1 MLVSEIKQFASSQDT
16 GRSLVKLL
24 QRYILGELTRVF
36 LLLVIVLTVMLVFLG
51 MFREGIESGLGPVQ
65 ILQILPYVVPSILPF
80 TIPATLLLSVCV
92 VYGRIS
98 GDLEVVAAKSAGIS
112 AMQLL
117 VPAFLLGFVLAIG
130 SFGLLNFAIPWG
142 VDNIDRVVTQAME
155 EIFLDI
161 LRTQHYISYP
171 KEGYTITVR
180 DVKNRTLLDPT
191 IRYRRNH
198 QQYTIRA
205 QAARIRFDLTNKEIV
220 VHLKNVSGGGGD
232 TEFSGEM
239 KSTTQRFSLELNAR
253 DTASRNL
260 TLVSLR
266 EEIAKSEAHQKRLS
280 IEKNIEATMLLFTG
294 EFQQLSSDKL
304 STLESANRQAL
315 TCERE
320 HRAEI
325 YNRYSMSASCWFFV
339 LLGGPFAMLQAR
351 RQFITSFILCFV
363 PILLIYY
370 PVMFLMISLC
380 KSGTVQPWWAMWVP
394 NLIIGCVGLRILRNV
409 LRH

>member
-1 MLVSEIKQFASSQDT
+1 M
-16 GRSLVKLL
+16 KLL
-24 QRYILGELTRVF
+24 QRYILGELVRVF
-36 LLLVIVLTVMLVFLG
+36 LLLVTVLTVMLVFLG

-65 ILQILPYVVPSILPF
+65 LLQIMPFVVPSILPF

-98 GDLEVVAAKSAGIS
+98 GDLEVVATKSAGIS

-117 VPAFLLGFVLAIG
+117 IPAFLLGLVLAIG
-130 SFGLLNFAIPWG
+130 SFGLLNYAIPWG
-142 VDNIDRVVTQAME
+142 VDNIDRIVTQAME
-155 EIFLDI
+155 EIFFDV
-161 LRTQHYISYP
+161 LRTQHYMSYP
-171 KEGYTITVR
+171 KGGYTITVR

-205 QAARIRFDLTNKEIV
+205 EAARIRFDLATREIV
-220 VHLKNVSGGGGD
+220 VYLKNVSGGGAETD
-232 TEFSGEM
+232 FSGEM
-239 KSTTQRFSLELNAR
+239 KYATHRFPLELDAR

-260 TLVSLR
+260 TLVALR
-266 EEIAKSEAHQKRLS
+266 QEIAKSEAQQKRLA

-294 EFQQLSSDKL
+294 EFQELGSDKL
-304 STLESANRQAL
+304 STLESADRYAL
-315 TCERE
+315 KCERE

-325 YNRYSMSASCWFFV
+325 FNRYSMSASCWFFV

-370 PVMFLMISLC
+370 PVMFLMINLC

-394 NLIIGCVGLRILRNV
+394 NLIIGGAGLQILRKV

>member
-1 MLVSEIKQFASSQDT
+1 M
-16 GRSLVKLL
+16 KLL
-24 QRYILGELTRVF
+24 QRYILGELVRVF
-36 LLLVIVLTVMLVFLG
+36 LLLVTALTVMLVFLG
-51 MFREGIESGLGPVQ
+51 VFREGMESGLGPVQ
-65 ILQILPYVVPSILPF
+65 LLQIMPFVVPSILPF

-98 GDLEVVAAKSAGIS
+98 GDLEVIAAKSAGIS

-117 VPAFLLGFVLAIG
+117 IPAFLLGLVSAIG
-130 SFGLLNFAIPWG
+130 SFGLLNYAIPWG

-155 EIFLDI
+155 EIFFDV
-161 LRTQHYISYP
+161 LRTQHYVSISYP
-171 KEGYTITVR
+171 EVGYAITVR

-191 IRYRRNH
+191 IRYRKNY

-205 QAARIRFDLTNKEIV
+205 EAAQIRFDLENKEIV
-220 VHLKNVSGGGGD
+220 MHLKNVSGGGAE

-239 KSTTQRFSLELNAR
+239 KYATHRFPLLLDVR

-260 TLVSLR
+260 TLVALR
-266 EEIAKSEAHQKRLS
+266 EEIAKSEVRQKKLA

-294 EFQQLSSDKL
+294 EFQQLTTGKL
-304 STLESANRQAL
+304 STLEHADRYAL
-315 TCERE
+315 KCERE

-325 YNRYSMSASCWFFV
+325 HNRYSMSASCWFFV

-370 PVMFLMISLC
+370 PVMFLMINLC
-380 KSGTVQPWWAMWVP
+380 KSGSVQPWWAMWVP
-394 NLIIGCVGLRILRNV
+394 NLIIGVAGLYILRKV

>member
-1 MLVSEIKQFASSQDT
+1 M
-16 GRSLVKLL
+16 KLL
-24 QRYILGELTRVF
+24 QRYILAELVRVF
-36 LLLVIVLTVMLVFLG
+36 LLLVTALTVMLLFLG
-51 MFREGIESGLGPVQ
+51 VFREGIESGLGPVQ
-65 ILQILPYVVPSILPF
+65 LLQIMPFVVPSILPF

-98 GDLEVVAAKSAGIS
+98 GDLEVIATKSAGIS

-117 VPAFLLGFVLAIG
+117 IPAFLLGLVLAMG
-130 SFGLLNFAIPWG
+130 SFGLLNYAIPWG
-142 VDNIDRVVTQAME
+142 VGNIDRVVTQAME
-155 EIFLDI
+155 EIFFDV

-171 KEGYTITVR
+171 KGGYTITVR
-180 DVKNRTLLDPT
+180 EVKNRTLLDPT

-198 QQYTIRA
+198 QQYTIQA
-205 QAARIRFDLTNKEIV
+205 EAARIRFDLANKEIV
-220 VHLKNVSGGGGD
+220 VHLKNVSGGGAETD
-232 TEFSGEM
+232 FSGEM
-239 KSTTQRFSLELNAR
+239 KYATHRFPLELDAR

-266 EEIAKSEAHQKRLS
+266 QEIAKSEAHQKKLA

-294 EFQQLSSDKL
+294 EFQQLVGGKL
-304 STLESANRQAL
+304 STLESTDRSAL
-315 TCERE
+315 KCERE

-325 YNRYSMSASCWFFV
+325 HNRYSMSASCWFFV

-370 PVMFLMISLC
+370 PVMFLMINLC

-394 NLIIGCVGLRILRNV
+394 NVIIGGAGLQILRKV